1 MTESGFVIRD
11 IETLA
16 KQKPMDLLKNYKK
29 RLSSEGNKKKSGVN
43 QDEERIESFVGI
55 EDLWWKHSKG

>member
-16 KQKPMDLLKNYKK
+16 KQKPMDLLKNYRK
-29 RLSSEGNKKKSGVN
+29 RLSSEGSKKKNGGN
-43 QDEERIESFVGI
+43 QNEEKIESFVGI
-55 EDLWWKHSKG
+55 EDLG